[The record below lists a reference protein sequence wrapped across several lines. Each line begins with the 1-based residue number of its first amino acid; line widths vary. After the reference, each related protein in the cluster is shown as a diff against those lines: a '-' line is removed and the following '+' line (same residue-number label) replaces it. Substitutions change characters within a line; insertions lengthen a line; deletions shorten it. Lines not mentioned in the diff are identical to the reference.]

1 MDIAM
6 PKLSGLEATR
16 RLRQEAPHVRVII
29 LSMHANEEYVRVAL
43 HAGAVGYL
51 LKDSDLKELEI
62 AIRAVARGESY
73 LSPPVSQQ
81 PIADYMTKT
90 TDTMNPLQR
99 LTSRQRE
106 VLQLIAEGHTTKEIA
121 YLLKV
126 SVKTIETHRKE
137 LMERLNIRD
146 LPGLVRFAIRSGL
159 VSPDQ

>member
-1 MDIAM
+1 
-6 PKLSGLEATR
+6 
-16 RLRQEAPHVRVII
+16 
-29 LSMHANEEYVRVAL
+29 VAL